1 MVKITETMN
10 RSTIILLTDL
20 ILIPTFLLSVYTGI
34 QLHTTQH
41 IGDTVMSYIHISVSL
56 LFLALV
62 TVHVAYHRAWYRNL
76 AMYRTG
82 KRAKILILSGLFIL
96 TAASGLCT
104 LAVKES
110 QIGKLHHMT
119 GMLTA
124 LFALLHIL
132 IHLRILKNMISQRIT
147 TKNGGNS

>member
-1 MVKITETMN
+1 MN

-20 ILIPTFLLSVYTGI
+20 MLIPAFLLSVYTGI

-41 IGDTVMSYIHISVSL
+41 IGDTVMPHIHISVSL
-56 LFLALV
+56 LLLALAA
-62 TVHVAYHRAWYRNL
+62 VHVAYHRAWYRNL
-76 AMYRTG
+76 ATCRTG
-82 KRAKILILSGLFIL
+82 KRAMILILSILFII
-96 TAASGLCT
+96 TAASGLWT
-104 LAVKES
+104 LAAKGS

-132 IHLRILKNMISQRIT
+132 KHLRILKNMVSRRMT
-147 TKNGGNS
+147 TKNGGNG